1 MYLLYNVLLLIVS
14 TVEQSEL
21 AIVVQLL
28 NHVQLFATPWIV
40 AHQASL
46 SFTISWNFLKLM
58 SIELVMLSN
67 HLILCCPLLLLP
79 SVFPSIRV
87 FSNELALRVRWPKCW
102 SFSFSIILPMNIHGW
117 NGNPLQ
123 YSCLENPMDRGAW
136 WATIYGFAK
145 SQTRLSDFC
154 VYLISLYALNFAKY
168 HEIVS

>member
-1 MYLLYNVLLLIVS
+1 
-14 TVEQSEL
+14 
-21 AIVVQLL
+21 
-28 NHVQLFATPWIV
+28 
-40 AHQASL
+40 
-46 SFTISWNFLKLM
+46 
-58 SIELVMLSN
+58 MLSN
-67 HLILCCPLLLLP
+67 SVQPHGLQHARLSCPLSPGVCTSSYPLSWWCYLTI
-79 SVFPSIRV
+79 SSF
-87 FSNELALRVRWPKCW
+87 AAH
-102 SFSFSIILPMNIHGW
+102 FSFYLLSFPASGFFLMSWLFALGGQSVGASASASVLPMNIHGW

>member
-1 MYLLYNVLLLIVS
+1 
-14 TVEQSEL
+14 
-21 AIVVQLL
+21 
-28 NHVQLFATPWIV
+28 
-40 AHQASL
+40 
-46 SFTISWNFLKLM
+46 
-58 SIELVMLSN
+58 MLSN
-67 HLILCCPLLLLP
+67 SVQPHGLHQARLSCPLSPGVCTSSYPLSWWCYLTI
-79 SVFPSIRV
+79 SSF
-87 FSNELALRVRWPKCW
+87 AAH
-102 SFSFSIILPMNIHGW
+102 FSFYLLSFPASGFFLMSWLFALGGQSVGASASASVLPMNIHGW